1 MSAEIATLLR
11 LSQQTLDVL
20 QDTQGIPEVIK
31 RMTPETAALNGVL
44 ATLSTQ
50 TKSNTTE
57 SWMIPS
63 LVIVSCERTLNEIM
77 TIAHISILPSCTG
90 TYSVRFSHDADD
102 LKDLEH
108 LKKELKRL
116 KAAFSLVQSSYTR

>member
-20 QDTQGIPEVIK
+20 QDTQGIPDVIK
-31 RMTPETAALNGVL
+31 RMTSETAALNGIL
-44 ATLSTQ
+44 ATLSTHM
-50 TKSNTTE
+50 KSNTTE
-57 SWMIPS
+57 PWMIPS

-90 TYSVRFSHDADD
+90 TYSLRFSHDAHD
-102 LKDLEH
+102 LNNLEH
-108 LKKELKRL
+108 LKQELKRL